1 MNKIRVGII
10 EDEEPAVW
18 LLQALISKLR
28 PKWNLAALQASV
40 KESVT

>member
-18 LLQALISKLR
+18 LLQELISKLR
-28 PKWNLAALQASV
+28 PNGTLKLCRGV
-40 KESVT
+40 